1 MINVIT
7 KVDTNGG
14 QPVKLIE
21 CPKCGQ
27 KLMDIRF
34 LGGMAVV
41 RIKCRRCKNF
51 ITVDMSK

>member
-34 LGGMAVV
+34 VGGMAVV